1 MARVFFSCRD
11 VAAEIWIEKDKGHG
25 VQAVNNPPGCSKNCP
40 HIDVLTEKSL
50 VLIPYST
57 TAHEKKTIQC
67 QFICAEYLKLWETEK
82 NEAAFVLTM
91 GRFNKGCAEALFSSL
106 LSCSGEREPLC
117 CQCPPTA
124 TLWLHPVSI
133 AFVLEIVTSIDLGDK
148 FCLVCASLLTW
159 YWKAKFVSHCFFWF
173 IICSQDYPS
182 LPRWPHPER
191 SHCIHWIGRTL
202 GCVTSS
208 GIYRSG
214 SVKKVKICCC
224 QVPQNRV
231 NSCIREQAQVL
242 HPCLTLLKIA
252 FPIKHM

>member
-1 MARVFFSCRD
+1 MHLDQINSKSPLQLLYIYLAINRTLFVIPCLVKIILTLLSCTWWFEFSLNGKGFFFLVED

-40 HIDVLTEKSL
+40 HTDVLTEKSL

-159 YWKAKFVSHCFFWF
+159 YWKAKFVSHCFFYSSF
-173 IICSQDYPS
+173 A
-182 LPRWPHPER
+182 H
-191 SHCIHWIGRTL
+191 RTIPVYL
-202 GCVTSS
+202 VGHIQKDHTVSIELV
-208 GIYRSG
+208 G
-214 SVKKVKICCC
+214 
-224 QVPQNRV
+224 
-231 NSCIREQAQVL
+231 L
-242 HPCLTLLKIA
+242 
-252 FPIKHM
+252 